1 MSDDDSIGRLSGL
14 IAAFFAQWGETS
26 KKMQESSDDRLDRA
40 NTIVQTLGRSL
51 DKLTEIAGRNA
62 ELAAAQ
68 GELNKRSLDAMN
80 DRLVCIRDD
89 RDNLRDRLSEAQD
102 EIRRLTD
109 LCAGLRLVIV
119 DMSRGGHTSV
129 SATIGDI
136 TSRSDVR

>member
-14 IAAFFAQWGETS
+14 IAAFFAQWDETS
-26 KKMQESSDDRLDRA
+26 KKLQESSDERLDRA
-40 NTIVQTLGRSL
+40 NAIVQTLGRSL
-51 DKLTEIAGRNA
+51 DNLTEIAGRNA
-62 ELAAAQ
+62 ELAASQ
-68 GELNKRSLDAMN
+68 GELSKRSLDAMN
-80 DRLVCIRDD
+80 DRLVCIRND

-119 DMSRGGHTSV
+119 DMTRGGHTSV

>member
-1 MSDDDSIGRLSGL
+1 MSEDDSTGRLSEL
-14 IAAFFAQWGETS
+14 MAAFFAQWGETS
-26 KKMQESSDDRLDRA
+26 RKLQESSDERLDRA
-40 NTIVQTLGRSL
+40 NAIVLTLGRSL
-51 DKLTEIAGRNA
+51 DRLTEIADKNA
-62 ELAAAQ
+62 DLAAAQ
-68 GELNKRSLDAMN
+68 GELNRRSLDAMN
-80 DRLVCIRDD
+80 DRLVCIRND
-89 RDNLRDRLSEAQD
+89 RDSLRDRLSEAQD

>member
-26 KKMQESSDDRLDRA
+26 KKLQESSDDRLDRA
-40 NTIVQTLGRSL
+40 NAIVQTLGRSL

>member
-26 KKMQESSDDRLDRA
+26 KKLQESSDERLDRA
-40 NTIVQTLGRSL
+40 NAIVQTLGRSL
-51 DKLTEIAGRNA
+51 DNLTEIAGRNA
-62 ELAAAQ
+62 ELAASQ
-68 GELNKRSLDAMN
+68 GELSKRSLDAMN
-80 DRLVCIRDD
+80 DRLVCIRND

-102 EIRRLTD
+102 EMRRLTD

>member
-26 KKMQESSDDRLDRA
+26 KKLQESSDDRLDRA
-40 NTIVQTLGRSL
+40 NAIVQTLGRSL
-51 DKLTEIAGRNA
+51 DKLTEIVGRNA

-68 GELNKRSLDAMN
+68 GEPNKRSLDAMN

>member
-26 KKMQESSDDRLDRA
+26 KKLQESSDDRLDRA

>member
-14 IAAFFAQWGETS
+14 MAAFFAQWGETS
-26 KKMQESSDDRLDRA
+26 RKLQESSDERLDRA
-40 NTIVQTLGRSL
+40 SVIVQTLGRSL
-51 DKLTEIAGRNA
+51 DKLTEIAGKNA

-68 GELNKRSLDAMN
+68 GELNRRSLDAMN
-80 DRLVCIRDD
+80 DRLVCIRND
-89 RDNLRDRLSEAQD
+89 RDSLRDRLSEAQD